1 LNSAAAADNWDQHWR
16 EFTSSAELGPAHEYR
31 RRLILNLLDF
41 PPNDSS
47 ATMLEIGSGT
57 GEFAERFRTLYST
70 AGFVGLD
77 LSHAGVEIAARR
89 VPTARFIQRN
99 LLLPPD
105 SSPRPVARYAVCSEV
120 LEHVDDPVLL
130 LRNATAYMAP
140 GCKLVVT
147 VPGGPQSAF
156 DRHIGHRKHYTPAE
170 LRTVLEAAGFTVE
183 AAIGAGFPFF
193 NLYRATII
201 LRGSKL
207 RQDISGSPSRIVR
220 IGMAV
225 FGVLLRLNLMT
236 WGWQTVAVGRLKST

>member
-1 LNSAAAADNWDQHWR
+1 VNSVAGADNWDQHWR

-31 RRLILNLLDF
+31 RRLILRLLDF
-41 PPNDSS
+41 PDSDAS
-47 ATMLEIGSGT
+47 ASMLEIGSGT
-57 GEFAERFRTLYST
+57 GEFAESFRKLYPR

-99 LLLPPD
+99 LLLPSDHLPH
-105 SSPRPVARYAVCSEV
+105 PVASYAVCSEV

-156 DRHIGHRKHYTPAE
+156 DRHIGHRKHYTPSE
-170 LRTVLEAAGFTVE
+170 LKSVLEAAGFSVE
-183 AAIGAGFPFF
+183 AALGAGFPFF
-193 NLYRATII
+193 NFYRATII

-207 RQDISGSPSRIVR
+207 RDDISGSPSRVVR
-220 IGMAV
+220 IGMAI
-225 FGVLLRLNLMT
+225 FGVLLRLNLMK
-236 WGWQTVAVGRLKST
+236 WGWQTVAVGRLRSK